1 MKKVASF
8 LWMSTTFFWKS
19 VRPYRDR
26 GRWSLPQDAFAFG
39 ILYCNEISDSNWRWT
54 DSIRFMLLYFQ
65 QPNFLYPAKSLLN
78 FIENERFDVN
88 HVIIF
93 ISRVN
98 IIFQKKKRRLRL
110 HNRIQFL
117 SWTRI
122 PSAHINLGSIPPLR
136 LLTSTIYV
144 ELIGSYFLIALQR
157 TKLAD
162 RAGVWRFLDLSI
174 LPAPFARILT
184 NYSGPIHTA
193 LSLPVLHKDSR

>member
-1 MKKVASF
+1 M
-8 LWMSTTFFWKS
+8 
-19 VRPYRDR
+19 
-26 GRWSLPQDAFAFG
+26 
-39 ILYCNEISDSNWRWT
+39 

-88 HVIIF
+88 HGIIF

-98 IIFQKKKRRLRL
+98 IIFQKKKRRLQL

-122 PSAHINLGSIPPLR
+122 PSAHINLSSIPPL
-136 LLTSTIYV
+136 LVFTSTIYV

-157 TKLAD
+157 TKLVG
-162 RAGVWRFLDLSI
+162 RAGVWRFLGPNILSV
-174 LPAPFARILT
+174 PSARILT
-184 NYSGPIHTA
+184 K
-193 LSLPVLHKDSR
+193 L

>member
-1 MKKVASF
+1 M
-8 LWMSTTFFWKS
+8 
-19 VRPYRDR
+19 
-26 GRWSLPQDAFAFG
+26 
-39 ILYCNEISDSNWRWT
+39 

-88 HVIIF
+88 HGIIF

-98 IIFQKKKRRLRL
+98 IIFQKKKRRLQL

-122 PSAHINLGSIPPLR
+122 PSAHINLGSIPQAPR
-136 LLTSTIYV
+136 ISTTYV

-157 TKLAD
+157 TKFTHEYYHA
-162 RAGVWRFLDLSI
+162 V
-174 LPAPFARILT
+174 
-184 NYSGPIHTA
+184 
-193 LSLPVLHKDSR
+193 